1 LKSWKALVERSQNL
15 LKEEMEHK
23 SLKWGRRVSVLK
35 LNNYVIAPLPMIV
48 RRLLKPSLFFTR
60 NVKNILD
67 DKNNLK
73 AQKEEKREKTLI

>member
-1 LKSWKALVERSQNL
+1 
-15 LKEEMEHK
+15 
-23 SLKWGRRVSVLK
+23 
-35 LNNYVIAPLPMIV
+35 MIV